1 MNSESM
7 TPSQSPKIS
16 KLLTNISFF
25 NNNSD
30 DNTRNKNVI
39 NDINDTSFSFTKVDY
54 NQNLKKKSKSFEE
67 NLSNYIVNAKKNMD
81 SKRHLWQNTITSNK
95 GEITKLQEEIKLF
108 EKIHKEFIKYESS
121 KNEGIIVLK
130 KRIEKVEGDIKQ
142 QREVIEVKRALL
154 ETQLSQNLPELSI
167 FTNKLALT
175 MDRVQDD
182 MINFTFTCIYD
193 NNSSRSC
200 CFTIDVGKTKYK
212 VIECNPMLEELDEL
226 VSQLNTSRDFFSF
239 LKKMRQGFRKYA
251 KADT

>member
-108 EKIHKEFIKYESS
+108 EKIHKEFIKSLENEKKELLKIQMEITNLKLDESS

-142 QREVIEVKRALL
+142 QREGK
-154 ETQLSQNLPELSI
+154 N
-167 FTNKLALT
+167 
-175 MDRVQDD
+175 
-182 MINFTFTCIYD
+182 CI
-193 NNSSRSC
+193 
-200 CFTIDVGKTKYK
+200 V
-212 VIECNPMLEELDEL
+212 L
-226 VSQLNTSRDFFSF
+226 
-239 LKKMRQGFRKYA
+239 
-251 KADT
+251 

>member
-1 MNSESM
+1 
-7 TPSQSPKIS
+7 
-16 KLLTNISFF
+16 
-25 NNNSD
+25 D

-39 NDINDTSFSFTKVDY
+39 NDINDSSFSFTKVDY

-95 GEITKLQEEIKLF
+95 GEITKLQEIKLF
-108 EKIHKEFIKYESS
+108 EKIHKEFIKSLENEKKELLKIQMEITNLKLDESS

-175 MDRVQDD
+175 MDRVQVDD
-182 MINFTFTCIYD
+182 MINFTFTCIYG

>member
-108 EKIHKEFIKYESS
+108 EKIHKEFIKSLENEKKELLKIQMEITNLKLDESS

-175 MDRVQDD
+175 MDRVQGTQ
-182 MINFTFTCIYD
+182 F
-193 NNSSRSC
+193 
-200 CFTIDVGKTKYK
+200 
-212 VIECNPMLEELDEL
+212 
-226 VSQLNTSRDFFSF
+226 
-239 LKKMRQGFRKYA
+239 
-251 KADT
+251 